1 MAITSGPRVCLYGG
15 SATSSL
21 NRALARG
28 RAKDEDDEAEE
39 PTSLFGNLESG
50 SSVKPD
56 RTLNTGGQ
64 PAHHAAYH
72 RDGRLLAVGCD
83 HGLVRICDATSRAT
97 LRTFATH
104 GSASTNGEGGFPI
117 RCVGWLPESKSQ
129 KAQGQ
134 VQAQKIVW
142 SAGDDATL
150 RVWDLSGNLSGVG
163 DSARPVAIM
172 RGHGDAI
179 RACVALKHDD
189 DGEEKIRLVTG
200 SYDHTIRVWDCDDLA
215 TKSVNTVGGLNMD
228 MIADDDDKCL
238 SIMDHGA
245 PVEALLVVNPTIDSS
260 FSTPLIL
267 SAGGTTVKLWN
278 PQSGACI
285 STIKTKH
292 SKTITSLCLTS
303 IQRGEKDGDDEGK
316 QIICRRLI
324 TAGLDGLIR
333 IHSADSLFDAE
344 KSKDGKVK
352 TKKTTKNIP
361 AFKMPFLHG
370 VKTKF
375 PITALAMGP
384 DGEKLVIGTT
394 TGYVTVRQKAKY
406 VAQGV
411 KRKANYQPRAGTY
424 SFFMRGAGANAD
436 ADDHVVQLLKK
447 KKLKKYDVMLQ
458 KFRYADAL
466 DEALAARD
474 PNAIVAVLEELGR
487 RKGLVTALSNRDE
500 ETLEPLLS
508 FTASF
513 ISNPKYTPILI
524 GVANQLCDIYSRVFG
539 QSDTIDEYFE
549 KLHAHVKN
557 ECGTQSVLNH
567 LIGQIDAVMYAA
579 EVDD

>member
-1 MAITSGPRVCLYGG
+1 MATFKSSSNLKTLQSNSGSISFATSSKQNPTESLPAEQRWWTHKYHLGPKSILSSKKRAASTKSTSVTFQTPTANSAIISHVTFAPNAIKGNPYQMAITSGPRVCLYGG

-28 RAKDEDDEAEE
+28 KNSDDDE
-39 PTSLFGNLESG
+39 PTSLFGDVKSG

-83 HGLVRICDATSRAT
+83 HGLVRISDATSRAT

-104 GSASTNGEGGFPI
+104 GSASTSGEAGFPI
-117 RCVGWLPESKSQ
+117 RCVGWLPDSKS
-129 KAQGQ
+129 KTKMTQG
-134 VQAQKIVW
+134 QAQKIVW

-163 DSARPVAIM
+163 DSARPVATM

-179 RACVALKHDD
+179 RTCVAMKHNH

-200 SYDHTIRVWDCDDLA
+200 SYDHTIRVWDCDDLIERSA
-215 TKSVNTVGGLNMD
+215 NNTGGMD
-228 MIADDDDKCL
+228 MMTDDDNDKCL

-245 PVEALLVVNPTIDSS
+245 PVEALVVVNPTIDSS

-267 SAGGTTVKLWN
+267 SAGGTVVKLWN
-278 PQSGACI
+278 PQSGTCI
-285 STIKTKH
+285 STIQTKH
-292 SKTITSLCLTS
+292 SKTITSLNLIS
-303 IQRGEKDGDDEGK
+303 IQRGEKDGGEGK
-316 QIICRRLI
+316 EEGKMITCRRLI

-344 KSKDGKVK
+344 MSKDGRVK
-352 TKKTTKNIP
+352 TKKTAKSS
-361 AFKMPFLHG
+361 AYKMPYLHG
-370 VKTKF
+370 VKTSL
-375 PITALAMGP
+375 PITALAISP
-384 DGEKLVIGTT
+384 DGEKLVVGTT

-406 VAQGV
+406 IAQGV
-411 KRKANYQPRAGTY
+411 KRKAVYQPRAGTY
-424 SFFMRGAGANAD
+424 SFFMRGAGADAD
-436 ADDHVVQLLKK
+436 ADDHVVQLLRK

-474 PNAIVAVLEELGR
+474 PNAVRLFVLYEW
-487 RKGLVTALSNRDE
+487 T
-500 ETLEPLLS
+500 
-508 FTASF
+508 
-513 ISNPKYTPILI
+513 
-524 GVANQLCDIYSRVFG
+524 
-539 QSDTIDEYFE
+539 
-549 KLHAHVKN
+549 
-557 ECGTQSVLNH
+557 
-567 LIGQIDAVMYAA
+567 
-579 EVDD
+579 